1 MTVIT
6 DPKKIDRVLERCV
19 IEAVDRESLRAK
31 LLSGRQLRIK
41 FGADPSSA
49 DLHLGHAVC
58 LRKLR
63 EFQELG
69 HQVVFIVGD
78 YTARIGDPSGKSKT
92 RPQLTGE
99 QVDANA
105 KTYFEQAGKVLDVAK
120 MEIHFNGEWF
130 AKMSFADIL
139 ALAAKF
145 TVARMIERDDFD
157 KRLKE
162 GTDVHLHEIM
172 YPMMQAYD
180 SVAIKADVE
189 IGGSD
194 QRFNILAGRELQKKM
209 GMAQQDCL
217 FIGPLMLGTDGVH
230 KMSKSLNN
238 YVGLTDLPSEMFGKV
253 MSVPDAMMWD
263 WFMLATDVTGT
274 EIAEMK
280 LACERGEMN
289 PRDAKM
295 RLARE
300 IIGLYHSAIEAEGA
314 QSGFIAMFQKK
325 EVPEE
330 MPDVAVAEGETL
342 MAVLVKAGLAA
353 SNGEARRTI
362 EQGGVKLGGEVVVEF
377 GHRPDVPAEGL
388 VLQKGKRHFVRLV
401 KA

>member
-6 DPKKIDRVLERCV
+6 DPKRIDRVLERCV

-31 LLSGRQLRIK
+31 LLSGRPLRIK

-105 KTYFEQAGKVLDVAK
+105 KTYFEQAGKVLDVTK

-130 AKMSFADIL
+130 AKMSFAEIL
-139 ALAAKF
+139 ALAANF

-162 GTDVHLHEIM
+162 GTDIHLHELM

-180 SVAIKADVE
+180 SVAVKADVE

-194 QRFNILAGRELQKKM
+194 QRFNILAGRELQKKS
-209 GMAQQDCL
+209 GMAPQDCL
-217 FIGPLMLGTDGVH
+217 FLGPIMLGTDGVK
-230 KMSKSLNN
+230 KMSKSLGN
-238 YVGLTDLPSEMFGKV
+238 YVGLTDLPSQMFGKV
-253 MSVPDAMMWD
+253 MSIPDALIWD
-263 WFMLATDVTGT
+263 WFAMATDVTGT
-274 EIAEMK
+274 EVAELK
-280 LACERGEMN
+280 LACERGELN

-300 IIGLYHSAIEAEGA
+300 IIALYHSAIEAEGA
-314 QSGFIAMFQKK
+314 QSAFIAMFQKK
-325 EVPEE
+325 EVPEV
-330 MPDVAVAEGETL
+330 MPEVPVAEGETL
-342 MAVLVKAGLAA
+342 VAILVKAGLAA

-362 EQGGVKLGGEVVVEF
+362 EQGGVKIGGEAVTDINVA
-377 GHRPDVPAEGL
+377 PVPTEEGL